1 MCGAGIPTK
10 FQLWDIFQDSKSII
24 VIIDFENFPNNA
36 FESQTAKFWF
46 IVGLAAIF
54 HSLQRKNSIFL

>member
-1 MCGAGIPTK
+1 M
-10 FQLWDIFQDSKSII
+10 I

-36 FESQTAKFWF
+36 FESQTAEFWF